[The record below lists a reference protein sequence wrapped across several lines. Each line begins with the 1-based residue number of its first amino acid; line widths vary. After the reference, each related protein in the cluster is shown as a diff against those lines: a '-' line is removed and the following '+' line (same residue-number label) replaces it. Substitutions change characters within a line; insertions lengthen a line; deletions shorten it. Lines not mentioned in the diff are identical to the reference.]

1 MSGRTHEGAEEIQ
14 MLAAE
19 YVIGALDDSTTADI
33 RQRAH
38 NDPALDA
45 AIAAWERRLAPMA
58 SVLTPLEPPPALW
71 RRLEQAIEAPAA
83 APAAGLRLVASQ
95 PTVPTPGTPAPPATR
110 PRRVWPWQAATAAS
124 LALAA
129 GFAGLAM
136 IPRPAPAPMGLATA
150 SLLPVREEAAKAEDA
165 APRAQMAVAAPPAS
179 TIPGFFAAALPDGRL
194 VVTALGP
201 GSVPPGRDLQLW
213 GLPRGARTP
222 SPLGLLPAG
231 RGQLVLAPAP
241 PPGTQL
247 MVSLEPQ
254 GGSPTGAPSGP
265 IVYSGT
271 IGGAAP

>member
-1 MSGRTHEGAEEIQ
+1 MSGRTHEGSEEIQ

-33 RQRAH
+33 RQRAE

-58 SVLTPLEPPPALW
+58 SVLAPLAPPPALW
-71 RRLEQAIEAPAA
+71 TRLEQAIEASGAVRDG
-83 APAAGLRLVASQ
+83 GLRLVSSQ
-95 PTVPTPGTPAPPATR
+95 PAVPTPDTPKAPATR
-110 PRRVWPWQAATAAS
+110 PRRVWPWQVATAAS

-129 GFAGLAM
+129 GFAGFAM
-136 IPRPAPAPMGLATA
+136 IPNPVPAPMQLTTA
-150 SLLPVREEAAKAEDA
+150 SLLPVHEQAAKAEDA
-165 APRAQMAVAAPPAS
+165 APRAQMAVAAPPTS

-222 SPLGLLPAG
+222 LALGLLPAG
-231 RGQLVLAPAP
+231 RGQIVLAPAP
-241 PPGTQL
+241 APGTQL

-254 GGSPTGAPSGP
+254 GGSPSGIPSGP

-271 IGGAAP
+271 IGAAAP